1 MLNDKN
7 LQFIKEKIE
16 DLGVA
21 LLHCHSKGLLRIPN
35 TIIQT
40 HAVDENGDILFF
52 INRPTQ
58 LLSEFDQEFLVN
70 LNYFKKGKKY
80 FVNIFGKARIIN
92 DPEELT
98 YILELTPEEINN
110 ALTQQVLIK
119 VKILNVEVIDNDFE
133 KKNFLLKKTQS
144 LFYGLFDWGEPNARS
159 YNFRTDS
166 SLQQYGF

>member
-1 MLNDKN
+1 MFNDKN
-7 LQFIKEKIE
+7 LQLIKEKIE

-21 LLHCHSKGLLRIPN
+21 ILHCHSKGLLKIPN
-35 TIIQT
+35 SVIQT

-52 INRPTQ
+52 MNRPTQ
-58 LLSEFDQEFLVN
+58 SLSEFDQEFLVN
-70 LNYFKKGKKY
+70 LNYFKKGKNY
-80 FVNIFGKARIIN
+80 FLNIFGKARIIN

-98 YILELTPEEINN
+98 YILELTPEEVNK

-119 VKILNVEVIDNDFE
+119 VKILNVDVTDNSFE
-133 KKNFLLKKTQS
+133 RKNSLVKKAQS
-144 LFYGLFDWGEPNARS
+144 VFYGLLDWGEPNARS

>member
-1 MLNDKN
+1 MFNDKN

-40 HAVDENGDILFF
+40 HTVDENGDILFF

-70 LNYFKKGKKY
+70 LNYFKKGRNY
-80 FVNIFGKARIIN
+80 FVNIFGRARIIN

-98 YILELTPEEINN
+98 YILELTSQELNK
-110 ALTQQVLIK
+110 ALTEQVLIK
-119 VKILNVEVIDNDFE
+119 VKILNVDVVDKDFE
-133 KKNFLLKKTQS
+133 NKSFLMKKTKS

-159 YNFRTDS
+159 YNFQTDS